1 MKNFVQKD
9 ENLTLTAPYAVASGA
24 GVEIGLIFGVAA
36 GAAASGAT
44 VDVVTEGV
52 FTLAKVSTDVFA
64 VGAAVYWDDTAKLI
78 TSITSGNT
86 KVGVAVTAAAN
97 PSGSVNV
104 RLNGAF

>member
-1 MKNFVQKD
+1 MKNYVQKG

-24 GVEIGLIFGVAA
+24 GVKIGLIFGVAA
-36 GAAASGAT
+36 GAAASGAS

-52 FTLAKVSTDVFA
+52 FTLPKVSTDVFA

-78 TSITSGNT
+78 TSTTSGNT

-97 PSGSVNV
+97 PSGTGNV

>member
-1 MKNFVQKD
+1 MKNYVQKG
-9 ENLTLTAPYAVASGA
+9 ENLTLAAPYAVASGA
-24 GVEIGLIFGVAA
+24 GVKIGLIYGVAA
-36 GAAASGAT
+36 GAAANGAT

-52 FTLAKVSTDVFA
+52 FTLPKVSTDVFA

-78 TSITSGNT
+78 TSTTSGNT

-97 PSGSVNV
+97 PSGTVNV